1 MGHRAP
7 LTESD
12 QVGRTGMSEGP
23 NPEALGRVVA
33 EHLGPL
39 LYALEVCATAMD
51 NAQRTEDSGY
61 YRALARLLAD
71 AGGTPKR
78 PETEE

>member
-1 MGHRAP
+1 MTG
-7 LTESD
+7 SD
-12 QVGRTGMSEGP
+12 ARMSEGP
-23 NPEALGRVVA
+23 NPEALGRVAA

-39 LYALEVCATAMD
+39 LYALEVCATEMD
-51 NAQRTEDSGY
+51 NAQRSADSGY

-78 PETEE
+78 PETEG